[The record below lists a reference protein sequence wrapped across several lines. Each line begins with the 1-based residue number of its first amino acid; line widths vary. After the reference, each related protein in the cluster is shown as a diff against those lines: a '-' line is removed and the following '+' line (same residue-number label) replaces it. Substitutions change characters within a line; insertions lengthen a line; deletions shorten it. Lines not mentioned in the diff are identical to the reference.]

1 MVITMSLREILKTN
15 FLTKDLYNFLKA
27 KKQQHIF
34 KSKTK
39 TKYKFVNRSKSNKK
53 LCIVLAGYKEFAY
66 DIFFKRIKEFSPPD
80 IDFCIISSG
89 KYCEVLEK
97 ICQENDWSYLS
108 TKRNNVCV
116 AQNVAIQLHPNAE
129 YIYKLDEDIFI
140 TENYFETTFET
151 LQRVTE
157 ESDYAVG
164 FIAPLILIN
173 GYSTLRI
180 LKKLNLREE
189 YEKRFEKLYHAHGS
203 DRMIENNPDV
213 AEFMWGKDG
222 IVPHIDEIN
231 RIFQSEEFS
240 YSVCPIRF
248 SIGAVLFKREVFEE
262 FGMFNVS
269 AIGNDLGNDEAQ
281 LCSIAIE
288 SSKAII
294 VAENS
299 VVGHLSFG
307 TQNNTMKEYFSN
319 HPERFDFAKK

>member
-1 MVITMSLREILKTN
+1 MDLKELLKN
-15 FLTKDLYNFLKA
+15 NSLTKDLYAFLRS
-27 KKQQHIF
+27 KKRQYVF
-34 KSKTK
+34 NSKIK
-39 TKYKFVNRSKSNKK
+39 TKYKFVNRSKGSKK

-66 DIFFKRIKEFSPPD
+66 DIFFERIKKFSPAD
-80 IDFCIISSG
+80 IDFCIVSSG
-89 KYCEVLEK
+89 KYCEVLDK
-97 ICQENDWSYLS
+97 ICQENNWSYLS
-108 TKRNNVCV
+108 TERNNVCV
-116 AQNVAIQLHPNAE
+116 AQNLAIHLHSDAE

-151 LQRVTE
+151 MQRVAE

-164 FIAPLILIN
+164 FVAPLILIN

-203 DRMIENNPDV
+203 ERMIENNPDV
-213 AEFMWGKDG
+213 AEFMWGKGG
-222 IVPHIDEIN
+222 IIPHIDEIN

-248 SIGAVLFKREVFEE
+248 SIGAVLFKRESFEGM
-262 FGMFNVS
+262 GMFIVS
-269 AIGNDLGNDEAQ
+269 KKGNGLGDDELQ
-281 LCSIAIE
+281 LCNITMELSR
-288 SSKAII
+288 AII

-307 TQNNTMKEYFSN
+307 RQNKAMKEYFFN
-319 HPERFDFAKK
+319 HPEKFDFEN

>member
-1 MVITMSLREILKTN
+1 MDLRELLKNN
-15 FLTKDLYNFLKA
+15 FLTKDLYAFLRS
-27 KKQQHIF
+27 KKRQYVF
-34 KSKTK
+34 NSKIK
-39 TKYKFVNRSKSNKK
+39 TKYKFVNRSKAQKK

-66 DIFFKRIKEFSPPD
+66 NIFFERIKKFSPSD

-97 ICQENDWSYLS
+97 ICEENNWSYLS
-108 TKRNNVCV
+108 TERNNVCV
-116 AQNVAIQLHPNAE
+116 AQNLAIHLHPDAE

-140 TENYFETTFET
+140 TENYFETAFET

-157 ESDYAVG
+157 DSDYAVG
-164 FIAPLILIN
+164 FVAPLILIN

-189 YEKRFEKLYHAHGS
+189 YEKRFERLYHAHGN

-231 RIFQSEEFS
+231 RFFQSEEFS

-248 SIGAVLFKREVFEE
+248 SIGAILFKREVFEE
-262 FGMFNVS
+262 IGMFSVYKK
-269 AIGNDLGNDEAQ
+269 GNGLGDDELQ
-281 LCSIAIE
+281 FCNITMEL
-288 SSKAII
+288 SKAII

-307 TQNNTMKEYFSN
+307 KQNSTMKEYFLN
-319 HPERFDFAKK
+319 HPEKFDFAK

>member
-1 MVITMSLREILKTN
+1 MSLREILKTN

>member
-1 MVITMSLREILKTN
+1 MITMSLREILKTN
-15 FLTKDLYNFLKA
+15 FLTKDLYNFLKV
-27 KKQQHIF
+27 KKQQHIY

-53 LCIVLAGYKEFAY
+53 LCIVLAGYKEFVY
-66 DIFFKRIKEFSPPD
+66 DILFKRIKKFSPSD

-89 KYCEVLEK
+89 KYCEILDK
-97 ICQENDWSYLS
+97 ICQENNWSYLS
-108 TKRNNVCV
+108 TERNNVCV
-116 AQNVAIQLHPNAE
+116 AQNLAIHLHPDAE

-151 LQRVTE
+151 MQRVTE

-164 FIAPLILIN
+164 FVAPLILIN

-180 LKKLNLREE
+180 LKKLNLRGE

-203 DRMIENNPDV
+203 DRMIENSPDV
-213 AEFMWGKDG
+213 AEFMWGEGG
-222 IVPHIDEIN
+222 IIPHIDDIN

-240 YSVCPIRF
+240 YSICPIRF

-269 AIGNDLGNDEAQ
+269 TIGNDLGNDESQ
-281 LCSIAIE
+281 LCSVATE
-288 SSKAII
+288 LSKAII

-307 TQNNTMKEYFSN
+307 KQNNTMKEYFLK
-319 HPERFDFAKK
+319 HPEKFDVINK